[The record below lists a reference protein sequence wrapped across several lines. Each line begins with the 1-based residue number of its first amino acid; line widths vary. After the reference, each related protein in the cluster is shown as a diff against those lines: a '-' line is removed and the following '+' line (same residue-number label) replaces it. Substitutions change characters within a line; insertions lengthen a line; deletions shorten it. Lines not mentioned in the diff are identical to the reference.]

1 MTTPTDPDFARA
13 AEDFKRGGWVVAL
26 LGGAGMLARMLL
38 NDEESKA
45 IFWVRRFIAGAIV
58 GCITYFALHGVN
70 MSDIYKSLIMS
81 TAGAASPELMEQVRQ
96 RFSKGLKKNEKETK
110 SNGKRKRK

>member
-1 MTTPTDPDFARA
+1 MTTPTDPDFASA
-13 AEDFKRGGWVVAL
+13 AQDFKRGGWVVSL

-38 NDEESKA
+38 EDEEHKA
-45 IFWVRRFIAGAIV
+45 IYWIRKFIAGAIV

-70 MSDIYKSLIMS
+70 MSDIHKSIIMS
-81 TAGAASPELMEQVRQ
+81 TAGAGSPELMEQVRQ

>member
-1 MTTPTDPDFARA
+1 MATSDPDFASA
-13 AEDFKRGGWVVAL
+13 AQDFKRGGWVVSL

-38 NDEESKA
+38 DDEEHKA
-45 IFWVRRFIAGAIV
+45 IYWLRRFIAGAIV

-70 MSDIYKSLIMS
+70 MSDIHKSIIMS

-96 RFSKGLKKNEKETK
+96 RFSKGLKRNEKQSK
-110 SNGKRKRK
+110 PSKGRKRK